1 MYIRIG
7 YEFQFDLPSATHV
20 VLMLHTHPE
29 KAHLLQRP
37 ERIHI
42 EPLGLR
48 VDAFTDALGNRCSRL
63 MAPAGKLHV
72 WADNVIWDSGE
83 REPRIDGLSRHAVD
97 ELPNDVLPYLLGS
110 RYCEV
115 DRLGPMA
122 WDLFGKIPPTW
133 ERVQAILDWVHSNI
147 AFGYKYA
154 RMNKTAWETWYERT
168 GVCRDF
174 QHLAIALLRALN
186 IPARYATGYLGD
198 IEVPSDG
205 LPDDFS
211 AWIEVFLGGK
221 WVTLDA
227 RHNIPRVG
235 RILIARG
242 RDATDVAMTT
252 SFGPARLERFRVW
265 TDEVGP
271 EMVGQPDSIYVPP
284 TAITP
289 VAAAIMPFAA

>member
-7 YEFQFDLPSATHV
+7 YEFQFDLPCATHL

-37 ERIHI
+37 ERIHV
-42 EPLGLR
+42 EPDELR
-48 VDAFTDALGNRCSRL
+48 LSTFADAQGNRASRL
-63 MAPAGKLHV
+63 IAPAGKLRV
-72 WADNVIWDSGE
+72 WYDNVIWDSGQ
-83 REPRIDGLSRHAVD
+83 REPGIADLPVHLVD
-97 ELPNDVLPYLLGS
+97 ELPHEALPFLMGS
-110 RYCEV
+110 RWCEV

-122 WDLFGKIPPTW
+122 WDLFGKIPRND
-133 ERVQAILDWVHSNI
+133 RVAAVMDWVHANVR
-147 AFGYKYA
+147 FGYKFA
-154 RMNKTAWETWYERT
+154 RMNKTAWDTWYERT

-174 QHLAIALLRALN
+174 QHLTISLLRALN

-211 AWIEVFLGGK
+211 AWIEVFMGGQ

-235 RILIARG
+235 RILMARG
-242 RDATDVAMTT
+242 RDATDVALTT
-252 SFGPARLERFRVW
+252 SFGPARLERFKVW
-265 TDEVGP
+265 TEEVGA
-271 EMVGQPDSIYVPP
+271 EAVGQADAVFVPAAVTVPP
-284 TAITP
+284 TPAPMP
-289 VAAAIMPFAA
+289 VAA